1 MQNQIY
7 INGRKFATNHENY
20 GVYELKN
27 GAYIQ
32 HRGNGQT
39 PKFRDD
45 NHLRRYVQRM
55 LKE

>member
-39 PKFRDD
+39 PKFRGD
-45 NHLRRYVQRM
+45 NHFRRYVQRM